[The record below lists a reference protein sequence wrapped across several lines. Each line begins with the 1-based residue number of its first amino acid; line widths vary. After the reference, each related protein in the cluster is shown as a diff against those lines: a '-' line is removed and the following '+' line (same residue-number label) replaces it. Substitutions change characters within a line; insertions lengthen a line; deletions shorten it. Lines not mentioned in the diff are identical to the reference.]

1 MSSNNEEKNL
11 YEKLSESSAIIQYIL
26 LFFIMYSLST
36 ILRETFGPMGDNF
49 FCMEL
54 NSNGYFTGSNLMN
67 LYLILSFIL
76 IVGVREWVT
85 NKRFRGVR
93 RDESVEGFGDL
104 IPYLIITIATFAFA
118 GAYIRQNF
126 STGTGQSG
134 GGPDGGFDWIDEKI
148 KSTNYGKL
156 TLYIG
161 ILLVIVNF
169 FSNVYMY
176 LKNKKTMRKN
186 KIARSIYYAQ
196 ITNMLLGILTAIFIF
211 GFGCEFYMRGSN
223 FDKGLSVFKVLFVI
237 GIIVYGIRK
246 INVLTNS
253 GDGPENWFGDTIRE
267 ENMGARQTE

>member
-36 ILRETFGPMGDNF
+36 ILRETFGRMGNSF
-49 FCMEL
+49 YCMEL
-54 NSNGYFTGSNLMN
+54 SSDGYFTGSNLMN
-67 LYLILSFIL
+67 VYLVLSFIL

-85 NKRFRGVR
+85 NKNFRGVR
-93 RDESVEGFGDL
+93 RDESIEDFGDL
-104 IPYLIITIATFAFA
+104 IPYLIISVATFTFA
-118 GAYIRQNF
+118 GAYVRQNY
-126 STGTGQSG
+126 STETGQSG
-134 GGPDGGFDWIDEKI
+134 GAPDGGFEWIDEKI

-169 FSNVYMY
+169 FSTVYMY
-176 LKNKKTMRKN
+176 LKNKRTMRKN
-186 KIARSIYYAQ
+186 KLARSIYYAQ

-211 GFGCEFYMRGSN
+211 GFGCEFYMRSSN
-223 FDKGLSVFKVLFVI
+223 FDKGVSVIKVLFVI
-237 GIIVYGIRK
+237 GIIIYGIRK
-246 INVLTNS
+246 INDLTNS

-267 ENMGARQTE
+267 ENIDARQTE